1 MSGRLRPAT
10 PEDRPVAI
18 ALGLAED
25 AAWSGAEPVSEEEA
39 AEFVDSYEPGVVFE
53 LEGRVA
59 GYAGTREGGALLL
72 ADPAVA
78 LPAVEALVAWLGERG
93 HRRIETYERDTERI
107 AWLEAHGYRHLH
119 SAFDLHRD
127 VEPPPPAPQWP
138 EAIELRR
145 YDAAADA
152 EAVHALIY
160 VDAAWAEVPGH
171 VGRPLEKWRAG
182 MAGYRAWVARRD
194 GRPVG
199 MVAGRVFEDG
209 RGWVEQLAVARD
221 ARGQGLG
228 RALLLHSLI
237 ELAGQ
242 GATSLALGVQGANET
257 AIRLYRDIGFRVDRA
272 WRSYALPD

>member
-10 PEDRPVAI
+10 PEDRPLAI

-160 VDAAWAEVPGH
+160 VDAAWADVPGH

>member
-10 PEDRPVAI
+10 PEDRPLAI

-78 LPAVEALVAWLGERG
+78 LPAVEALAAWLGERG

-160 VDAAWAEVPGH
+160 VDAAWADVPGH